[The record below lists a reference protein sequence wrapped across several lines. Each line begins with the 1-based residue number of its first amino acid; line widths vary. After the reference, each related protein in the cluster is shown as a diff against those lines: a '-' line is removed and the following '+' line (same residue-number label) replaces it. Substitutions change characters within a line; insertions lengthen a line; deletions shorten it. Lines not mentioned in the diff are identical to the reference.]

1 MTPAKAAINERRFS
15 VAKKESRPVTKT
27 AKSPRFQRITRYFK
41 EVKAEVQKVVWP
53 SRRAALNLTGIVLAV
68 TITMSLALGLIDW
81 LFSRLFTLFLR

>member
-1 MTPAKAAINERRFS
+1 
-15 VAKKESRPVTKT
+15 VAKKESQPVKK
-27 AKSPRFQRITRYFK
+27 AEKPPRFQRITRYFK

-81 LFSRLFTLFLR
+81 VFSRLFTLFLR